1 MNYIG
6 IDIAKKTFVA
16 AFPNEKGFKVKSF
29 PNNVDGIRDF
39 IKGLDPE
46 RDRCVMEATG
56 NYCFLLLY
64 LLEKKGVSAC
74 MVNPKQTKH
83 FARMMME
90 VTKTDAKDACMIAMY
105 GQKMEPPVYKIPTES
120 IMRLKQKRTVIR
132 QLRKQ
137 YTALSNLKESLSVM
151 PNMDK
156 SCEKSITK
164 TMEFIGKQLV
174 KLEDEMAELT
184 NVEYQKQMELL
195 TSIRGIGPACA
206 AALIIATSGFTC
218 FDNAKQVS
226 RYFGLCPTYQQ
237 SGTSIH
243 VRGGISHMGDSQIR
257 GALYMASMS
266 AIRTNTSCKEFFYK
280 LRKNGKPGKLAL
292 TAVSNK
298 LIRQAFAVVKS
309 GVPYIDGY
317 VSPNP
322 MTTQERMLN

>member
-16 AFPNEKGFKVKSF
+16 AFPKENGFKVKTF
-29 PNNVDGIRDF
+29 QNNVDGIRDF
-39 IKGLDPE
+39 IKGLDPGQ
-46 RDRCVMEATG
+46 DRCVMEATG

-64 LLEKKGVSAC
+64 LLDRKGISAC
-74 MVNPKQTKH
+74 MVNPRQTKH

-90 VTKTDAKDACMIAMY
+90 VTKTDAKDARLIAMY
-105 GQKMEPPVYKIPTES
+105 GRKMEPPVYRLPAES

-137 YTALSNLKESLSVM
+137 HTALGNLKESLSVM
-151 PNMDK
+151 PNIDK

-164 TMEFIGKQLV
+164 TMEFIGKQLE
-174 KLEDEMAELT
+174 KLEDEMADLA

-206 AALIIATSGFTC
+206 AALIIATCGFSC

-226 RYFGLCPTYQQ
+226 RYLGLCPTCLQ
-237 SGTSIH
+237 SGTSLH

-257 GALYMASMS
+257 AALYMASMT
-266 AIRTNTSCKEFFYK
+266 AIRTNASCKEFFCN
-280 LRKNGKPGKLAL
+280 LRKKGKPGKLAL

-317 VSPNP
+317 VSPIP
-322 MTTQERMLN
+322 TKA